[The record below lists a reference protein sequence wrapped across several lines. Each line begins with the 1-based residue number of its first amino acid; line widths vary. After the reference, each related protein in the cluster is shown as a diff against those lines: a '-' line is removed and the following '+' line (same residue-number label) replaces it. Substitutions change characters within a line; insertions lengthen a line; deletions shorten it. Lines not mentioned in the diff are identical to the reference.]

1 LQMLPYSRPSV
12 EISVAS
18 QVSPSGATAAGRHG
32 LGLLSIGATQTGGF
46 NALTSNWAIAE
57 QQAAES
63 GTRVDRSQWRLVGPM
78 HIAATREEA
87 RAQVREGLDKWLYY
101 FREVAALPLAPTD
114 GSDPV
119 DAIVDSGM
127 AVVGTPDD
135 AVKQIER
142 LREQSGG
149 FGAFL
154 LLDTNW
160 AEWENKKKSYEM
172 IARYVMP
179 EVNGMNANRQ
189 ASIEWAATNRPRFIG
204 EAQAAVGARLAEHI
218 QKKGTENIR
227 PEILAA
233 MGIDKKRRQPSERRC
248 KRPQGDL
255 HYRRGLRHG
264 AGDGATVRA

>member
-1 LQMLPYSRPSV
+1 MLPYSRPSV

-32 LGLLSIGATQTGGF
+32 LGLLSIGATQAGGF

-63 GTRVDRSQWRLVGPM
+63 GTSVDRSQWRLVGPM
-78 HIAATREEA
+78 HVAATREEA

-101 FREVAALPLAPTD
+101 FREVAALPLAPSD

-127 AVVGTPDD
+127 AVVGTPED
-135 AVKQIER
+135 AVRQIER

-154 LLDTNW
+154 LMDNNW

-172 IARYVMP
+172 IARYVVP

-233 MGIDKKRRQPSERRC
+233 MGLDKKAE
-248 KRPQGDL
+248 
-255 HYRRGLRHG
+255 
-264 AGDGATVRA
+264 AAE